1 MNQTSPFLSAVPGQR
16 PCIVVLD
23 DYEQAFEALADWQ
36 PVRKHAQLHI
46 QTTPLK
52 GAPLLELLAEADV
65 VVLMRDRTP
74 LLADLIAQLPR
85 LKLVVFTGTRN
96 QALDVAALAARGI
109 PVCHTGWG
117 PSKDSTAELTWALI
131 MAAHKRLV
139 ENCNALM
146 QRKSQEGLEGHW
158 RTPHALLPVLKGEIL
173 GLVGLGEIGGR
184 VARYAQAFGME
195 VLAWSPRMTA
205 ERAAEHGASFVDLD
219 TLLARSRIV
228 SLHLVVSAQTRGLIN
243 AERLALMRADSLLV
257 NTSRS
262 TLVDTAALLQALSQ
276 GRPAQVALDVFDAE
290 PLPEDDPLRR
300 FPQALLSPHLG
311 FVARPVFETFV
322 QDARE
327 CVLAW
332 LTREPLPRVLA
343 P

>member
-1 MNQTSPFLSAVPGQR
+1 MNPTHSAPSSAPDQR
-16 PCIVVLD
+16 PHIVVLD
-23 DYEQAFEALADWQ
+23 DYEQAFDALADWQ
-36 PVRKHAQLHI
+36 PVRERAHLHI
-46 QTTPLK
+46 HTTPLT
-52 GAPLLELLAEADV
+52 GAPLLALLSGADV

-74 LLADLIAQLPR
+74 LTGDLIAQLPR

-96 QALDVAALAARGI
+96 LALDTAALAARGI

-131 MAAHKRLV
+131 LAAHKRLL
-139 ENCNALM
+139 ENCNALRLNGG
-146 QRKSQEGLEGHW
+146 QGAGAW
-158 RTPHALLPVLKGEIL
+158 RTPHAMLPLLKGETI

-184 VARYAQAFGME
+184 VARYAQAFGMQ

-205 ERAAEHGASFVDLD
+205 ERAAEHGATFVALD
-219 TLLARSRIV
+219 ALLARSRIV
-228 SLHLVVSAQTRGLIN
+228 SLHLVSTPQTRGLIN
-243 AERLALMRADSLLV
+243 AERLALMRSDSLMV

-262 TLVDTAALLQALSQ
+262 QLIDTAALLQALPQ

-290 PLPEDDPLRR
+290 PLPGRDPLRD
-300 FPQALLSPHLG
+300 FPQVLLSPHLG

-322 QDARE
+322 RDARE

-332 LTREPLPRVLA
+332 LAGEPLPRLLV

>member
-1 MNQTSPFLSAVPGQR
+1 MPR
-16 PCIVVLD
+16 IVVLD
-23 DYEQAFEALADWQ
+23 DFEDAFDTLADWQ
-36 PVRKHAQLHI
+36 PVRERAQLHI
-46 QTTPLK
+46 QTAPLT
-52 GAPLLELLAEADV
+52 GAPLLALLCSADV

-74 LLADLIAQLPR
+74 LTAELIAQLPR

-96 QALDVAALAARGI
+96 LALDTAALAARGI
-109 PVCHTGWG
+109 PVCHTSWG

-131 MAAHKRLV
+131 MAAHKRLL

-146 QRKSQEGLEGHW
+146 HSEGPW
-158 RTPHALLPVLKGEIL
+158 RTPHAMLPVLKGETI

-205 ERAAEHGASFVDLD
+205 ERAAEHGANFVALEA
-219 TLLARSRIV
+219 LLTRSRVV
-228 SLHLVVSAQTRGLIN
+228 SLHLVSTPQTRGLIN
-243 AERLALMRADSLLV
+243 AERLALMRPDSLLV
-257 NTSRS
+257 NTSRAN
-262 TLVDTAALLQALSQ
+262 LIDTAALLQALPQ
-276 GRPAQVALDVFDAE
+276 GRPSQVALDVFDAE
-290 PLPEDDPLRR
+290 PLPAHDPLRQ

-322 QDARE
+322 RDARE

-332 LTREPLPRVLA
+332 LAGQPLPRVLA

>member
-1 MNQTSPFLSAVPGQR
+1 MNQNFSSPSATPGEM

-23 DYEQAFEALADWQ
+23 DYEQAFDRLADWQ
-36 PVRKHAQLHI
+36 PVRERARLHI

-52 GAPLLELLAEADV
+52 GSPLLALLAGADV

-74 LLADLIAQLPR
+74 LMADLIAQLPR

-96 QALDVAALAARGI
+96 LALDTAALAARGV

-131 MAAHKRLV
+131 MAAHKRLL

-146 QRKSQEGLEGHW
+146 QSKPLGEADSQW
-158 RTPHALLPVLKGEIL
+158 RTPHAMLPLLKGETI
-173 GLVGLGEIGGR
+173 GLIGLGEIGGR

-205 ERAAEHGASFVDLD
+205 ARAAEHGASFVDLD
-219 TLLARSRIV
+219 ILLERSRVV
-228 SLHLVVSAQTRGLIN
+228 SLHLVSTPQTRGLIN
-243 AERLALMRADSLLV
+243 AERLALMRPDSLLV

-262 TLVDTAALLQALSQ
+262 TLIDTAALLQALPQ
-276 GRPAQVALDVFDAE
+276 GRPAQVAFDVFDAE
-290 PLPEDDPLRR
+290 PLPADDPLRH

-311 FVARPVFETFV
+311 FVAHPVFETFV
-322 QDARE
+322 RDARE

-332 LTREPLPRVLA
+332 LAGEPLPRVLA

>member
-1 MNQTSPFLSAVPGQR
+1 MKQTSSSPSVTPDQL

-23 DYEQAFEALADWQ
+23 DYEQAFDTLADWQ
-36 PVRKHAQLHI
+36 PVRERARLHI

-52 GAPLLELLAEADV
+52 GAPLLALLAGADA

-74 LLADLIAQLPR
+74 LMADLIAQLPR

-96 QALDVAALAARGI
+96 LALDSAALAARGI

-131 MAAHKRLV
+131 MAAHKRLL
-139 ENCNALM
+139 ENCQALM
-146 QRKSQEGLEGHW
+146 QRKPHGDSQW
-158 RTPHALLPVLKGEIL
+158 RTPHAMLPMLKDETI
-173 GLVGLGEIGGR
+173 GLIGLGEIGGR

-205 ERAAEHGASFVDLD
+205 ERAAEHGARFVELD
-219 TLLARSRIV
+219 ALLARSRIV
-228 SLHLVVSAQTRGLIN
+228 SLHLVVTPQTRGLIN
-243 AERLALMRADSLLV
+243 AERLAQMRPDSLLV

-262 TLVDTAALLQALSQ
+262 TLIDKAALLQALPQ

-290 PLPEDDPLRR
+290 PLSADDPLRS

-311 FVARPVFETFV
+311 FVARPVFEAFV
-322 QDARE
+322 RDARE
-327 CVLAW
+327 AVLAW
-332 LTREPLPRVLA
+332 LAGAPLPRVLV

>member
-1 MNQTSPFLSAVPGQR
+1 MNQTPSIPSDAPGQM

-23 DYEQAFEALADWQ
+23 DYEKAFDALADWQ
-36 PVRKHAQLHI
+36 PVRERARLHI

-52 GAPLLELLAEADV
+52 DAPLLELLSGADV

-74 LLADLIAQLPR
+74 MMADLIAQLPR

-96 QALDVAALAARGI
+96 LALDTAALATRGI

-146 QRKSQEGLEGHW
+146 QSKPQEEGQW
-158 RTPHALLPVLKGEIL
+158 RTPHALLPMLKGETL

-195 VLAWSPRMTA
+195 VLAWSPRMTP
-205 ERAAEHGASFVDLD
+205 ERAAEHGAGFVDLG

-228 SLHLVVSAQTRGLIN
+228 SLHLVSAPQTRGLLN
-243 AERLALMRADSLLV
+243 AERLALMRPDSLLV

-262 TLVDTAALLQALSQ
+262 QLIDTAALLQALSQ

-290 PLPEDDPLRR
+290 PLPVDDPLRD
-300 FPQALLSPHLG
+300 FPQVLLSPHLG

-322 QDARE
+322 KDARE
-327 CVLAW
+327 CVMAW
-332 LTREPLPRVLA
+332 LTGEPLPRVLA